1 MEIAN
6 VFANIRIGDG
16 LFPLQHVS
24 FRDCP
29 IAACTDTRV
38 LMEDTLKP
46 HTSAHAAANA
56 LTDQCSN
63 DGTNTTSGS
72 RIWYGNEQCVD
83 THAIKGGRE
92 GMKRIIPFPAV
103 KKPVLPMHFFKKISS
118 TKAFLKIPH

>member
-6 VFANIRIGDG
+6 VFANIWIRDC
-16 LFPLQHVS
+16 LFPLPHVS

-29 IAACTDTRV
+29 VAACTDTKV
-38 LMEDTLKP
+38 LMEDTFKP

-83 THAIKGGRE
+83 THALKGGRE
-92 GMKRIIPFPAV
+92 GIPFPAV
-103 KKPVLPMHFFKKISS
+103 KKLVLPHAF
-118 TKAFLKIPH
+118 FLKKYIALKLF